1 MLLQVGYH
9 SAAAKLIEIVVCMGE
24 ESWAQQ
30 TLAFELL
37 GTVLDL
43 TGWMGGELMR
53 VDRGWGMHWDMEVL
67 ACLLGLQFFFSSAL

>member
-24 ESWAQQ
+24 VSWTQQ
-30 TLAFELL
+30 ALAFELL

-43 TGWMGGELMR
+43 TGGVDGE
-53 VDRGWGMHWDMEVL
+53 
-67 ACLLGLQFFFSSAL
+67 